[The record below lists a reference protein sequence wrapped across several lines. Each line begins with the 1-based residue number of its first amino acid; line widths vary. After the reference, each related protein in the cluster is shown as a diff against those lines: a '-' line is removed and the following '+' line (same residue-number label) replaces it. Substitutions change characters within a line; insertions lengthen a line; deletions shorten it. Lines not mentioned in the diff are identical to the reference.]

1 MSVKSLKINQTI
13 LIMKTNPLLLLIC
26 ILLAGTSLAIA
37 QPQIEYFPT
46 IKSRHQQIN
55 QFTDVFI
62 SSPVDNQIL
71 SDVAADFP
79 FTGATVNRYFEFDP
93 TLYTYGYYRQISLV
107 DAATTIMVPG

>member
-1 MSVKSLKINQTI
+1 
-13 LIMKTNPLLLLIC
+13 MKTNPLLLLIC

-62 SSPVDNQIL
+62 SIFLLLEQL
-71 SDVAADFP
+71 
-79 FTGATVNRYFEFDP
+79 
-93 TLYTYGYYRQISLV
+93 
-107 DAATTIMVPG
+107 

>member
-1 MSVKSLKINQTI
+1 
-13 LIMKTNPLLLLIC
+13 MKTNPLLLLIC

-62 SSPVDNQIL
+62 SSH
-71 SDVAADFP
+71 FP